1 MAERPERAEVLS
13 PNPPSICVRTILS
26 VLSVLSVFSTPLEAQ
41 SVRAAGRIMTADSTP
56 APGVRVVLHRVGRA
70 EQGPLD
76 STSSDRQGRF
86 RFSFRNDTT
95 ALYLLSARYRGI
107 EYFSQPVHT
116 NPERPDT
123 AIRITVADTASTAP
137 VSLAARHLVVTKPG
151 EDGSR
156 SVLDLLVL
164 RNEGTATRV
173 APDSLRPSW
182 TAPLP
187 PGTMGLELGE
197 GDFSPEALTRR
208 GDSLILLAP
217 LAPGEKQITV
227 QYIVPSNRATL
238 ELPFEDSV
246 ASVNVLM
253 EEKDARVGGG
263 ALVMADSQ
271 VIQGRAFRRWTGT
284 VPAGGTLRLTL
295 PGIRRTPQWV
305 LALLVGALVLALGA
319 TGWHLQRGRPGWVSG
334 PSPEELVHAIATL
347 DAKYLDRKR
356 ETPAAEWSSYQ
367 AERGRLKARLEAS
380 LAARRPSP

>member
-1 MAERPERAEVLS
+1 MTER
-13 PNPPSICVRTILS
+13 CVRSLFS
-26 VLSVLSVFSTPLEAQ
+26 VLSAFSAFAAPAAAQ
-41 SVRAAGRIMTADSTP
+41 SIRASGRIITADSTP
-56 APGVRVVLHRVGRA
+56 VSGVRVVLHRVGRA

-86 RFSFRNDTT
+86 RLTFRNDTT

-123 AIRITVADTASTAP
+123 AIRITVADTSSTAP
-137 VSLAARHLVVTKPG
+137 VSLAARHVVVTRPG

-164 RNEGTATRV
+164 QNQGITTRV

-187 PGTMGLELGE
+187 PGTLGLELGE
-197 GDFSPEALTRR
+197 GDFSPEALIRR

-227 QYIVPSNRATL
+227 QYVVPSSRATL

-253 EEKDARVGGG
+253 EERDARVAGGT
-263 ALVMADSQ
+263 LVLADSQ
-271 VIQGRAFRRWTGT
+271 LIQGRAFTRWTGT
-284 VPAGGTLRLTL
+284 VPAKGTLRVTL
-295 PGIRRTPQWV
+295 PGIRRTPPWV
-305 LALLVGALVLALGA
+305 LVLLVGALVLALAA
-319 TGWHLQRGRPGWVSG
+319 TAWHRLRGRPGSVSN
-334 PSPEELVHAIATL
+334 PSPEELVQAIAAL
-347 DAKYLDRKR
+347 DAKYVERER

-367 AERGRLKARLEAS
+367 AERGRLKAQLVAS
-380 LAARRPSP
+380 LAARRSSP